1 MRVLTDGLIE
11 IWIYPG
17 DAEKFVR
24 CFFGEMEVDINLLDL
39 SEFVVYEP
47 SNRIFE
53 RKATQVVSLHQRYLL
68 ERWDEMN
75 G

>member
-1 MRVLTDGLIE
+1 MRVVTDGFIE

-24 CFFGEMEVDINLLDL
+24 CFFGEMEVDINLLDFG
-39 SEFVVYEP
+39 EFVVYEP
-47 SNRIFE
+47 SNLIFE
-53 RKATQVVSLHQRYLL
+53 QRAKQVVSVHQRYLL
-68 ERWDEMN
+68 EQWDEMN